1 MANTVIIG
9 AQWGDEGK
17 GKIVDMLS
25 AQSGLIVRFQGGNNA
40 GHTIKVQGKETIL
53 HLIPSGI
60 LHEGKNCLIGNG
72 VVLDPFVF
80 LKEVDELAAK
90 GIDVSP
96 SRLGISKK
104 THLIMPYHKSLD
116 NAREAKRAGKKIGTT
131 GRGIGPCYEDK
142 ASRVGL
148 RAGDLTN
155 PQLVREKVHHAL
167 LEKNVLLRE
176 LYKYDTLDEN
186 QVCEELLAIAPR
198 ITPYLKDAS
207 SEIQKAQAAGQ
218 DILFEGAQGI
228 HLDIDHGTYPFVT
241 SSSTVASSA
250 AAGSG
255 VGPSA
260 LERVVGIVKAYTTR
274 VGSGPFPTELEDDTG
289 RYIQTNGHEFGA
301 TTGRP
306 RRCGWLDVV
315 ILRETVRKE
324 ADGQGEFDRELGK
337 EHHFGH
343 VELHVRPLPRGTG
356 NRVLVG
362 DFLPADEAEARK
374 LLPKPLLDAALEGV
388 RDALQS
394 GALTGYP
401 VEDVEVTLTAV
412 ERREGQT
419 TVPGCHMAAGM
430 ALREAL
436 AAASP
441 VALEPLM
448 KVEISVPD
456 EFLGA
461 AISLF
466 GTAGGRVEDLED
478 RSGLKH
484 VRGLAPLRKLFGF
497 STSLRSATQG
507 RAGLVLTFDRFDL
520 P

>member
-241 SSSTVASSA
+241 SSNTVAGSA
-250 AAGSG
+250 CAGAG
-255 VGPSA
+255 VGPHQ
-260 LERVVGIVKAYTTR
+260 LNYVLGITKAYCTR
-274 VGSGPFPTELEDDTG
+274 VGEGPFPTELFDETG
-289 RYIQTNGHEFGA
+289 ELLRKKGNEFGA
-301 TTGRP
+301 VTGRP
-306 RRCGWLDVV
+306 RRCGWFDGAALRRAVQINGLTGLAIMKLDVLDGMDTV
-315 ILRETVRKE
+315 KLGVGYLYKGEKIDIMPAGADAVAECEPIYEEFPGWKESTFGVQKWEDLPESAQRYLTRLAEVAGAPIAVVSTGPDRVQTILR
-324 ADGQGEFDRELGK
+324 ANPF
-337 EHHFGH
+337 
-343 VELHVRPLPRGTG
+343 
-356 NRVLVG
+356 
-362 DFLPADEAEARK
+362 
-374 LLPKPLLDAALEGV
+374 
-388 RDALQS
+388 
-394 GALTGYP
+394 
-401 VEDVEVTLTAV
+401 TA
-412 ERREGQT
+412 
-419 TVPGCHMAAGM
+419 
-430 ALREAL
+430 
-436 AAASP
+436 
-441 VALEPLM
+441 
-448 KVEISVPD
+448 
-456 EFLGA
+456 
-461 AISLF
+461 
-466 GTAGGRVEDLED
+466 
-478 RSGLKH
+478 
-484 VRGLAPLRKLFGF
+484 
-497 STSLRSATQG
+497 
-507 RAGLVLTFDRFDL
+507 
-520 P
+520 